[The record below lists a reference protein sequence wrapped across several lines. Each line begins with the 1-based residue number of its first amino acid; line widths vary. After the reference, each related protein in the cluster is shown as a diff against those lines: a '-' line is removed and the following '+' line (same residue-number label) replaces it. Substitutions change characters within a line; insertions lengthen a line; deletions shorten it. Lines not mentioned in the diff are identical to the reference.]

1 MKECPLKNPP
11 QELLLP
17 KTVVFGRR
25 GRKSIWKRYII
36 YVKNKANPTQVAQ
49 QKVVLSLNAS
59 GAPKDVA
66 PYKPESR
73 KGIKSHPSLP
83 QVGWCK
89 FILGLSCLCENRA

>member
-1 MKECPLKNPP
+1 MKDSPLKNPP
-11 QELLLP
+11 RTFIAENCR
-17 KTVVFGRR
+17 FREE
-25 GRKSIWKRYII
+25 RKESIWKRYII